1 MMKNKINVDIIC
13 NPYTHNKL
21 KRVSND
27 KEEFLIDIENRQ
39 KFLIQ
44 DNIPAF
50 INSSDINGTNKDSTK
65 FYNSFAPFY
74 ELGQKV
80 YYSFFGGEEKARN
93 DYLKYLDIKEGDKVL
108 EVSVGTGANIRF
120 LPRKAQYFGL
130 DISFGQLK
138 QCQKN
143 NYKYKLDIQLFLGN
157 AEHLPF
163 EDETFDV
170 VYHIGGI
177 NFFNN
182 KRQAI
187 EEMIRVAKKGTKLL
201 IADETEKVAK
211 FYEKIPYFRGPF
223 KNRKDIISAPVDL
236 LPKNVTNINVTE
248 IRNGTLYCLEF
259 IKN

>member
-1 MMKNKINVDIIC
+1 MKNEINTDILC

-21 KRVSND
+21 QIVSNGKD
-27 KEEFLIDIENRQ
+27 EFLVDIENKQ

-50 INSSDINGTNKDSTK
+50 INPSDINGTNKDSTK

-74 ELGQKV
+74 ELGQKF
-80 YYSFFGGEEKARN
+80 YYSFFGGEEKARH
-93 DYLKYLDIKEGDKVL
+93 DYLKYFDIKEGDKVL

-120 LPRKAQYFGL
+120 LPRKAQYYGI
-130 DISFGQLK
+130 DISRGQLK

-143 NYKYKLDIQLFLGN
+143 NDKYKLGIQLFWGN
-157 AEHLPF
+157 AEYLPF
-163 EDETFDV
+163 QDETFDV

-182 KRQAI
+182 KKRAI
-187 EEMIRVAKKGTKLL
+187 EEMIRVAKKGTKLF

-211 FYEKIPYFRGPF
+211 FYDKIPYFRGPF
-223 KNRKDIISAPVDL
+223 KNRKGAISAPVDL
-236 LPKNVTNINVTE
+236 LPKNVANVNVTE

-259 IKN
+259 VKK